1 MTILTAP
8 KKRRSNRALTTL
20 AIDAAVQYLNGED
33 RRSWDYGNTRAFVDE
48 SRSLNV
54 TLFGNQILKII
65 KRDDLVSEIQVFAGG
80 VYDQDGNPTNLTRER
95 LNGLLDALGAEGL
108 IPENVRV
115 WMDKEDSLCYLVHFD
130 SKQVLNKHYCK
141 MIGLATSSRD
151 FQVVSRDIVIQ
162 HSC

>member
-20 AIDAAVQYLNGED
+20 AIEATVQYLNGES
-33 RRSWDYGNTRAFVDE
+33 RIEWDYGNTQAFVDE
-48 SRSLNV
+48 SKDFSV
-54 TLFGNQILKII
+54 ILFGKPILKIV
-65 KRDDLVSEIQVFAGG
+65 KEDNRVKEVQVFSGG

-115 WMDKEDSLCYLVHFD
+115 WMDREDSLCYLVHFD
-130 SKQVLNKHYCK
+130 SKQVLNKHYCE
-141 MIGLATSSRD
+141 MVGLAATADD
-151 FQVVSRDIVIQ
+151 FNVVSRDIVTR